1 MNTGLPPGWVAID
14 GTVQPSEVVAGYAA
28 RHQVVKGKCTR
39 SGCNR
44 RVELEANALCRDGLG
59 AIPMQQIKAWWRCQ
73 RAGGC
78 ALTFHNEPPAF
89 PLRLE
94 HFTGLPHVRVRLSC
108 RGDRCTY
115 TRVYPPEVMIK
126 GLVGRGQG
134 DERTE
139 IAKLG
144 AKMTSACPLCKKS
157 NWAADVLWANTETV
171 GWKAQGSAYF
181 ERYETG

>member
-1 MNTGLPPGWVAID
+1 VAID

-28 RHQVVKGKCTR
+28 RHQIVKGKCTR
-39 SGCNR
+39 TGCNR
-44 RVELEANALCRDGLG
+44 RVELDPKALCGEGLG
-59 AIPMQQIKAWWRCQ
+59 TVPMQQVKAWWKCQ

-78 ALTFHNEPPAF
+78 ALIFFNEPPAF

-108 RGDRCTY
+108 RGNGCKF
-115 TRVYPPEVMIK
+115 TRLFTAEAMIK
-126 GLVGRGQG
+126 GLVARGQG
-134 DERTE
+134 DERVE

-144 AKMTSACPLCKKS
+144 AKMTSGCPLCKKA
-157 NWAADVLWANTETV
+157 NWTADVLWANTDTM